1 MPDQVAFALPTLPT
15 SDMSRDDQG
24 ALVVNQA
31 TAVIVAAWLEHATAM
46 VQSGVGT
53 TTFSINSAEL
63 VGVINGVQDALR
75 SF

>member
-31 TAVIVAAWLEHATAM
+31 TAVIIAAWLEHATAM
-46 VQSGVGT
+46 VQSGLGG
-53 TTFSINSAEL
+53 FSINSSEL